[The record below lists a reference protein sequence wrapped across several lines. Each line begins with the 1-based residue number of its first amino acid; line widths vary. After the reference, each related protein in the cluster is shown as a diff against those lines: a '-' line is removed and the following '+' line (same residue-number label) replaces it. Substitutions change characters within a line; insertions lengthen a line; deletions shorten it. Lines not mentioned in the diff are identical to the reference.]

1 VKVKFLHDWRYAFIP
16 LLKIM
21 KKKEME
27 SWITLEV
34 SIKFEDLI
42 VDNNSETMNDFLEG
56 TRDSIGESLNINPDN
71 VKINMVK
78 QEQPIW
84 FDEFGMDEKVE
95 A

>member
-1 VKVKFLHDWRYAFIP
+1 
-16 LLKIM
+16 M

-78 QEQPIW
+78 QE
-84 FDEFGMDEKVE
+84 
-95 A
+95 

>member
-1 VKVKFLHDWRYAFIP
+1 MKVEFLHGWRYAFIP
-16 LLKIM
+16 LFKIM

-56 TRDSIGESLNINPDN
+56 TRDSIGESLNINPNN

-84 FDEFGMDEKVE
+84 FDEFGMDEKVK